1 MAIDQIYYS
10 IGLILINLTSL
21 NAIVKIQKNI
31 LTKVRPV
38 GLYNLNKKEEQNAL
52 PLILCKWSI
61 YHPV

>member
-10 IGLILINLTSL
+10 IVLMLINLTSL

-31 LTKVRPV
+31 QTKVRPV

-52 PLILCKWSI
+52 PFM
-61 YHPV
+61 

>member
-10 IGLILINLTSL
+10 IGLMLINLTSL

-52 PLILCKWSI
+52 PLILC
-61 YHPV
+61 